1 MANRITRDTALVGNL
16 AGDIGFSAFAIGSG
30 LAITPNSAIAASA
43 IAEITYT
50 TGLAALSLA
59 AGDFVMIHPKTAL
72 ASGLV
77 IAGARGAANGII
89 ITWANVSADTSTPS
103 ATNYDVFAIR
113 RSPQV

>member
-1 MANRITRDTALVGNL
+1 MANRLTRGTAIVGNL
-16 AGDIGFSAFAIGSG
+16 ASDIGFSSFAIGSG

-50 TGLAALSLA
+50 TGLATLSLA
-59 AGDFVMIHPKTAL
+59 AGDFVWIHPKTAL
-72 ASGLV
+72 ASGLI
-77 IAGARGAANGII
+77 IAGSRGAANGVI

-113 RSPQV
+113 RTTKV